1 MERICAKEGVS
12 AERRTHRRRKAGIDG
27 ADVLLLDTMGELSGV
42 YAMADIV
49 LLGGTFVPIGGHNPL
64 EPILYKKPVLFGP
77 HTHKITDIADALLE
91 ARGGIRVEDG
101 EGLLEEARRLI
112 EDPAHRE
119 AVGRA
124 AHGILAQH
132 RGATER
138 NLAILRPFLYPDGV
152 GQNQRMA

>member
-1 MERICAKEGVS
+1 MGV
-12 AERRTHRRRKAGIDG
+12 R
-27 ADVLLLDTMGELSGV
+27 
-42 YAMADIV
+42 
-49 LLGGTFVPIGGHNPL
+49 FVPIGGHNPL

-77 HTHKITDIADALLE
+77 YTQKITDIADALLE
-91 ARGGIRVEDG
+91 VGGGIRVEDR

-124 AHGILAQH
+124 AFGILAQH

-138 NLAILRPFLYPDGV
+138 NLAILRPFLYPDG
-152 GQNQRMA
+152 GDHKPEDGLNISSLPLP